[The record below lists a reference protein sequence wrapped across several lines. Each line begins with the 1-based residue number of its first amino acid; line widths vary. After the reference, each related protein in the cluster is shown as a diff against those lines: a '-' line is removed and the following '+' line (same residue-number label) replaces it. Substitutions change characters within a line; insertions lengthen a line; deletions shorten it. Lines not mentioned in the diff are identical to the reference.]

1 MKRTVDFIGKH
12 GRVVVVS
19 HIRPDGDA
27 VGSVLGL
34 TNFLRNVGIEAYP
47 VLKHGV
53 PTVFQFVPGA
63 EGVLTDLPDGDL
75 YVLVDASEWERTGFE
90 RPDAPIV
97 RFDHHLTGE
106 RYSHYDL
113 LDPEAPSATSLILQF
128 LRTWDERAIDPTVA
142 LPLYTGLLT
151 DTGGFKNREGTRAFE
166 DAIYLINRGVN
177 PRKVAELI
185 FREKPIEMYRL
196 LSLALKTLKVVEDGK
211 VAYMVVRRE
220 FFEEVGATREHSE
233 GFVEYPLSI
242 KGVIVAMKVE
252 WDPEGYWKVG
262 LRSKDGGPNVAAIAE
277 KFGGGGHYF
286 SAGCRIFGEEE
297 EVIEALLSEIRKAL
311 HSTVS

>member
-1 MKRTVDFIGKH
+1 MKRTAEFVGSHD
-12 GRVVVVS
+12 RVVVVS

-34 TNFLRNVGIEAYP
+34 TNFLKGAGIEAYP

-53 PTVFQFVPGA
+53 PTVFSFVPGA
-63 EGVLTDLPDGDL
+63 DEVLTTLPEGDL
-75 YVLVDASEWERTGFE
+75 YILVDASDWERTGFPK
-90 RPDAPIV
+90 PDAPVV

-106 RYSHYDL
+106 RYSQYDL
-113 LDPEAPSATSLILQF
+113 LDEEAPSATSLILRF
-128 LRTWDERAIDPTVA
+128 LREWNEEGIDVDVA
-142 LPLYTGLLT
+142 LPLYVGLLT
-151 DTGGFKNREGTRAFE
+151 DTGSFKNREGTRAFE
-166 DAIYLINRGVN
+166 DALYLVGRGVN

-196 LSLALKTLKVVEDGK
+196 LSLALKTLRVVEDGK

-233 GFVEYPLSI
+233 GFVEYPLSVR
-242 KGVIVAMKVE
+242 GVVVAMKVE
-252 WDPEGYWKVG
+252 WDPDGYWKVG

-286 SAGCRIFGEEE
+286 SAGCRLFGTEE
-297 EVIEALLSEIRKAL
+297 EVIAALLAEIRKAL
-311 HSTVS
+311 NGEV

>member
-1 MKRTVDFIGKH
+1 LKGTVEFIKDFKRIAI
-12 GRVVVVS
+12 VS

-27 VGSVLGL
+27 VGSVLGFA
-34 TNFLRNVGIEAYP
+34 NFLKRKGKEPFP

-53 PTVFQFVPGA
+53 PSVFSFLPGVN
-63 EGVLTDLPDGDL
+63 EILTDLPEADL
-75 YVLVDASEWERTGFE
+75 YILVDASEWERTGF
-90 RPDAPIV
+90 PDPDGPVV
-97 RFDHHLTGE
+97 RFDHHITGD
-106 RYSHYDL
+106 RYSEHDL
-113 LDPEAPSATSLILQF
+113 LDPEAPSATSLLLRF
-128 LRTWDERAIDPTVA
+128 LKFWDEKALHEDVV
-142 LPLYTGLLT
+142 LPLYVGLLT

-166 DAIYLINRGVN
+166 DALYLVKRGVN

-196 LSLALKTLKVVEDGK
+196 LSLALKTLRVVEDGR
-211 VAYMVVRRE
+211 VAYMVVRKE
-220 FFEEVGATREHSE
+220 FFEEVGASREHSE
-233 GFVEYPLSI
+233 GFVEYPLSLR
-242 KGVIVAMKVE
+242 GVIVAMKVE

-286 SAGCRIFGEEE
+286 SAGCRVFGEEK

-311 HSTVS
+311 YG